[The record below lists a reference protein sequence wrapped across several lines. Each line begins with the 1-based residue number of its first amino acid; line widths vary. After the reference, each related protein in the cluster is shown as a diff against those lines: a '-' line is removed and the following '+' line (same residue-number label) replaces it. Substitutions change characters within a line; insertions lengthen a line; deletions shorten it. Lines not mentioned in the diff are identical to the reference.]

1 VKENSTYAGMS
12 FEDVTK
18 EFSDNVTRICISA
31 TGNYEDAK
39 DCFQNT
45 FLKLYTSKKSFNNKE
60 HLKAWLLRVA
70 INECKD
76 YHRSFWK
83 RNVDFDYDYDKFFA
97 TQNTMKWGDT
107 DEMETLLTALRSLPY
122 KYYQIIYL
130 YYIEG
135 YNTSEISELL
145 HMSCNTVKS
154 RLNRGRK
161 ILKERWNIY
170 E

>member
-1 VKENSTYAGMS
+1 MKENSTYAGMS

-31 TGNYEDAK
+31 TGNYEDVK

-76 YHRSFWK
+76 YHKSFWRK
-83 RNVDFDYDYDKFFA
+83 NVDFDYDKFFA
-97 TQNTMKWGDT
+97 TRSNTNGF
-107 DEMETLLTALRSLPY
+107 EPGAMETLLTALRSLPY

-135 YNTSEISELL
+135 YNTSEISALL
-145 HMSCNTVKS
+145 HISCNTVKS

-161 ILKERWNIY
+161 ILKERWDIY

>member
-1 VKENSTYAGMS
+1 MKENSTYAGMI

-97 TQNTMKWGDT
+97 TQSTMKWVDT
-107 DEMETLLTALRSLPY
+107 DEMDAS
-122 KYYQIIYL
+122 
-130 YYIEG
+130 
-135 YNTSEISELL
+135 
-145 HMSCNTVKS
+145 
-154 RLNRGRK
+154 
-161 ILKERWNIY
+161 IL
-170 E
+170 

>member
-1 VKENSTYAGMS
+1 MKENSTYAGMS

-97 TQNTMKWGDT
+97 TQSTMKWGDT

-135 YNTSEISELL
+135 YNTSEISVLL
-145 HMSCNTVKS
+145 HISCNTVKS

>member
-1 VKENSTYAGMS
+1 MKENSTYAGMS

-31 TGNYEDAK
+31 TGNFEDAK

-76 YHRSFWK
+76 YHKSFWRK
-83 RNVDFDYDYDKFFA
+83 NVDFDYDKFIA
-97 TQNTMKWGDT
+97 AQSNTNGI
-107 DEMETLLTALRSLPY
+107 EPGAMETLLTALRSLPY

-135 YNTSEISELL
+135 YNTSEISALL
-145 HMSCNTVKS
+145 HISCNTVKS

-161 ILKERWNIY
+161 ILKERWDIY

>member
-1 VKENSTYAGMS
+1 MKENSTYAGMS

-76 YHRSFWK
+76 YHKSFWRK
-83 RNVDFDYDYDKFFA
+83 NVDFDYDKFFA
-97 TQNTMKWGDT
+97 TRSNTNGF
-107 DEMETLLTALRSLPY
+107 EPGAMETLLTALRSLPY

-135 YNTSEISELL
+135 YNTSEISALL
-145 HMSCNTVKS
+145 HISCNTVKS

-161 ILKERWNIY
+161 ILKERWDIY

>member
-1 VKENSTYAGMS
+1 MS

-76 YHRSFWK
+76 YHKSFWRK
-83 RNVDFDYDYDKFFA
+83 NVDFDYDKFFA
-97 TQNTMKWGDT
+97 TRSNTNGF
-107 DEMETLLTALRSLPY
+107 EPGAMETLLTALRSLPY

-135 YNTSEISELL
+135 YNTSEISALL
-145 HMSCNTVKS
+145 HISCNTVKS

-161 ILKERWNIY
+161 ILKERWDIY

>member
-1 VKENSTYAGMS
+1 MKENSTYAGMS

-76 YHRSFWK
+76 YHKSFWRK
-83 RNVDFDYDYDKFFA
+83 NVDFDYDKFVA
-97 TQNTMKWGDT
+97 TQSNTNGFEPSD
-107 DEMETLLTALRSLPY
+107 METLLTALRALPY

-135 YNTSEISELL
+135 YNTSEISVLL
-145 HMSCNTVKS
+145 HISCNTVKS

>member
-97 TQNTMKWGDT
+97 TRSTMKCGDT

>member
-1 VKENSTYAGMS
+1 MS

-76 YHRSFWK
+76 YHKSFWRK
-83 RNVDFDYDYDKFFA
+83 NVDFDYDYDKFFA